1 MIMDKEMT
9 KKLVKVAIMAAI
21 GMIIW
26 FAPCPAGLS
35 EEAWKYF
42 SAYVVAIIGIMLH
55 PFPSPV
61 VMLGVIGIY
70 GMLIGPR
77 TLLSGYASTTTW
89 QVFAAFMI
97 SVAFTA
103 TGLGKR
109 IAYVLIGVFGK
120 TSLGLGYSLA
130 FTDLTLGM
138 AIPSTTARAGGVV
151 FPIFNNVART
161 LGSNAEDGTSNKL
174 AAYLCIV
181 SYHINLV
188 TASVFLTGMAPNVQI
203 ASFAKDILNVD
214 LDWLT
219 WAKMGIVPGICLV
232 LLIPFVLYKC
242 FTPEIKKVDNY
253 KEISREGLKELGAM
267 SIREKLLAIFFV
279 GAVLLWATT
288 GITRFD
294 ATAIAI
300 LFLAMCLI
308 FGCMAW
314 VDVRQSKGAW
324 DTLIWYGAIIGLSS
338 QLSGAGFFTWFAE
351 LLQNTFDFTVMG
363 SVTLMFILVVGGL
376 VVRYMFASS
385 SVFTTS
391 MMPVMYT
398 IGLVGGVP
406 VMPLA
411 MLCAACN
418 GFGAMLTNYGG
429 ACGPVLFGY
438 GHVEMKKWWIL
449 GTIST
454 VCCVAVYFLIGLP
467 YWKLIGMW

>member
-1 MIMDKEMT
+1 MDKEIRG
-9 KKLVKVAIMAAI
+9 KLLKVAVIAAAGI
-21 GMIIW
+21 VIW
-26 FAPCPAGLS
+26 FAPCPEGLS
-35 EEAWKYF
+35 AEAWMYF
-42 SAYVVAIIGIMLH
+42 SAYIAAILGIMLH

-61 VMLGVIGIY
+61 VMLGILGVY
-70 GMLIGPR
+70 GLLIGPK
-77 TLLSGYASTTTW
+77 TLLTGYASTTTW

-97 SVAFTA
+97 SVAFAA

-109 IAYVLIGVFGK
+109 IAYHLIGIFGK

-130 FTDLTLGM
+130 FTDLTLGL

-151 FPIFNNVART
+151 FPIFNNVAKT
-161 LGSNAEDGTSNKL
+161 LGSGAEDGTSRKL

-188 TASVFLTGMAPNVQI
+188 TASVWLTGMAPNVQI
-203 ASFAKDILNVD
+203 AAFAKDILNVD
-214 LDWLT
+214 MDWMT
-219 WAKMGIVPGICLV
+219 WAKMGIVPGVCLV
-232 LLIPFVLYKC
+232 LIIPFVLYKL
-242 FTPEIKKVDNY
+242 FTPEIRKVENY
-253 KEISREGLKELGAM
+253 KEISREGLKDLGRM
-267 SIREKLLAIFFV
+267 TVREKFLTAFFV

-288 GITRFD
+288 GITGFN
-294 ATAIAI
+294 ATAVAI

-308 FGCMAW
+308 FGCMTW
-314 VDVRQSKGAW
+314 NDVRQSKGAW

-338 QLSGAGFFTWFAE
+338 QLSGAGFFQWFAA
-351 LLQNTFDFTVMG
+351 LLQEKFNFAMFG
-363 SVTLMFILVVGGL
+363 SVMLMFILVVGGL
-376 VVRYMFASS
+376 VVRYLFASS

-438 GHVEMKKWWIL
+438 GHIEMKKWWFL
-449 GTIST
+449 GTVST